1 MEGRNGERISRTIPG
16 IMIGAVKSGS
26 GKTTVTCALLEA
38 LRERGLHPRAFK
50 CGPDYIDPMFHRT
63 VLEIPSRNL
72 DGFFSGP
79 EALRRLYAE
88 GMNGGG
94 VAVVEAAMGLYDGL
108 GGIREEGS
116 AYETAC
122 ALDLPILLVVD
133 AHGMGR
139 SLIPLLAGFLQYDRE
154 KRIAGVVLNKISES
168 FFQSIKTVIQEE
180 LGLPVLGFLPKFPD
194 LVLESRHLGLKLPEE
209 IQDLREKMRR
219 AARVLENGVA
229 VEQVLEIAG
238 GKECSLRA
246 GTAEASRMGE
256 AAGMAEDSR
265 TGEIAGTAEA
275 SRMMEAV
282 GTAANVGKAANDTEA
297 ANGTK
302 TANAARPVR
311 IGVARDEA
319 FCFYY
324 EENLRMLEAFGAELV
339 PFSPLHDPNLPD
351 GLQGLLLGGGYPELY
366 ASQLEANASM
376 REAIGKAIR
385 AGIPSLAECGG
396 FLYLHETLRD
406 ENGVSHAMCG
416 VVPGSCFYTGKLV
429 RFGYVTLEKNGGEG
443 PGTGDR
449 EYAGLL
455 KLGEAV
461 KGHEFHYYDSENNGR
476 DCTASKP
483 ATGRSWEC
491 IHSGPHFFWGFP
503 HLYYPSC
510 PELAER
516 FVEAGRRYPSSSN
529 I

>member
-1 MEGRNGERISRTIPG
+1 MERRSGERISGTIPG

-79 EALRRLYAE
+79 ESLRRLYAG
-88 GMNGGG
+88 GMSGGG

-133 AHGMGR
+133 VHGMGR

-154 KRIAGVVLNKISES
+154 KRIVGVVLNKISGP

-180 LGLPVLGFLPKFPD
+180 LGLPVLGFLPKLPD

-219 AARVLENGVA
+219 AARILENGVA
-229 VEQVLEIAG
+229 VEQVLEIARV
-238 GKECSLRA
+238 KERGLLA
-246 GTAEASRMGE
+246 GTAEDSQTGE
-256 AAGMAEDSR
+256 ASGTAEDSR
-265 TGEIAGTAEA
+265 TVET
-275 SRMMEAV
+275 V
-282 GTAANVGKAANDTEA
+282 GTAANAGTIGNAGKI
-297 ANGTK
+297 G
-302 TANAARPVR
+302 NAGRPVR